1 MTITAAKSRP
11 DSSTTGRHIPALDG
25 VRGIA
30 IILVLI
36 CHLFWSNSNPAGG
49 PVVQFI
55 ARARAAGWVGVELF
69 FVLSGF
75 LITGILYDTLPDP
88 HFFRNFYAR
97 RVLRIFPLY
106 YGVFAL
112 LLIITTIRGEYWTSA
127 LFGYLTYTENLH
139 INGVVLTSA
148 IWININHFWS
158 LMVEEQFY
166 LVWPLL
172 VFLLRS
178 KRRISI
184 AAASIAMGSFALRLI
199 LAHAGVQ
206 TRYPYLL
213 YGWTPC
219 CLDGLSLGALLS
231 MAFRSRHYERLQTF
245 VPPLLI
251 GCAAILAAIWFR
263 CGDFAP
269 ETCPAIATWGIFLLC
284 LGFTAFLAATLKP
297 GSVFER
303 TASNAT
309 LRFFGRY
316 SYGLYVYHY
325 TIAGLINNR
334 LRPLVLDR
342 SGSKFLA
349 VLLPGLVALAASV
362 LVAWLSFTFYES
374 RFLLLKK
381 RFQDHSRRP
390 KLREVVVE
398 AQRPPALH

>member
-1 MTITAAKSRP
+1 MTTSAAKSQP

-30 IILVLI
+30 IILVLV
-36 CHLFWSNSNPAGG
+36 CHLFWSNANPAGG

-55 ARARAAGWVGVELF
+55 AKARAAGWVGVELF

-127 LFGYLTYTENLH
+127 LFSYLTYTQNLH
-139 INGVVLTSA
+139 INGSVLTNA
-148 IWININHFWS
+148 TWININHFWS

-178 KRRISI
+178 MRRISI
-184 AAASIAMGSFALRLI
+184 AAASIAIGSLALRLI
-199 LAHAGVQ
+199 LVHVG
-206 TRYPYLL
+206 THNPYLL
-213 YGWTPC
+213 YAWTPC

-231 MAFRSRHYERLQTF
+231 MAFRSRFYERVQTF
-245 VPPLLI
+245 TLPVLM
-251 GCAAILAAIWFR
+251 GCLVVVAGIWFSCR
-263 CGDFAP
+263 DFVP
-269 ETCPAIATWGIFLLC
+269 ESGPPVTTWGTFFLALGFVAFIAT
-284 LGFTAFLAATLKP
+284 TLRA
-297 GSVFER
+297 GSVFEW

-325 TIAGLINNR
+325 TIAGLIVSR
-334 LRPLVLDR
+334 LRPLVLYR
-342 SGSKFLA
+342 SGSKFLS
-349 VLLPGLVALAASV
+349 VLLPGLAALAVSV
-362 LVAWLSFTFYES
+362 LVAWLSFTCYES
-374 RFLLLKK
+374 RFLFLKK

-390 KLREVVVE
+390 KLHEVVVE